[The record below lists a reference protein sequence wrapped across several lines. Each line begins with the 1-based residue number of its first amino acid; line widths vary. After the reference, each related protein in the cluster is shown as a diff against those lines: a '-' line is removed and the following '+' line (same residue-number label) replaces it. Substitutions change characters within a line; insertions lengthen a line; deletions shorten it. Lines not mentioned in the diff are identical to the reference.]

1 MAYLGPAGTFTETA
15 LEGLLARSGV
25 PGAPSV
31 ERIPTAA
38 GRVPTAVGEV
48 PTAAE
53 RLPSAAGRVPTAA
66 ERVPTAAERVPMATV
81 GRCFEAV
88 RAGEVHAA
96 VVPIENSLE
105 GGVNATLDALSASD
119 PPLVIVAEHLV
130 PVTFVLAVREGTT
143 LADVRRVASHPH
155 AEAQCRAWLSDHLPG
170 VAVEPAMSTAAAAA
184 GLGVEDPAYD
194 AAICAPPAAERY
206 GLVVLADD
214 IGDRPATTRFV
225 AVTLP
230 GAVPEQ
236 TGADRTSVVA
246 YLRENH
252 SGALLELLEQFSAR
266 GVDLTRI
273 ESRPTG
279 AGFGE
284 YCFSIDLDGHV
295 REPRVAEALKGLRR
309 LSPLTRFL
317 GSYPRA
323 DGERS
328 RVLGWTGAE
337 GFAAAEEWLS
347 DLLDRQAPSDLD

>member
-1 MAYLGPAGTFTETA
+1 MSTRDVAAPAPRLAFLGPAGTFTETA
-15 LEGLLARSGV
+15 LDGVLADSRLAV
-25 PGAPSV
+25 AP
-31 ERIPTAA
+31 A
-38 GRVPTAVGEV
+38 GGDVDRVP
-48 PTAAE
+48 
-53 RLPSAAGRVPTAA
+53 L
-66 ERVPTAAERVPMATV
+66 ATV

-88 RAGEVHAA
+88 RRGEVDAA

-105 GGVNATLDALSASD
+105 GGVNATLDALSASE

-130 PVTFVLAVREGTT
+130 PVTFVLAARAGTT
-143 LADVRRVASHPH
+143 LGDVVRVASHPH

-184 GLGVEDPAYD
+184 GLAHDVPAYD
-194 AAICAPPAAERY
+194 AAICAPPAAGRY
-206 GLVVLADD
+206 GLTVLADN

-225 AVTLP
+225 VVRLP
-230 GAVPEQ
+230 GTVPGR

-284 YCFSIDLDGHV
+284 YCFSIDIDGHV
-295 REPRVAEALKGLRR
+295 REPRVAEALKGLHR

-323 DGERS
+323 DGARS
-328 RVLGWTGAE
+328 RVLAWTGAE
-337 GFAAAEEWLS
+337 GFASAEAWL
-347 DLLDRQAPSDLD
+347 DGLLDG

>member
-1 MAYLGPAGTFTETA
+1 MPRVTSTDGTTPPLRLAYLGPAGTFTETA
-15 LEGLLARSGV
+15 LEGLVARRGV
-25 PGAPSV
+25 AGA
-31 ERIPTAA
+31 AQ
-38 GRVPTAVGEV
+38 
-48 PTAAE
+48 
-53 RLPSAAGRVPTAA
+53 A
-66 ERVPTAAERVPMATV
+66 ERVPVATV

-88 RAGEVHAA
+88 RTGEVHAA

-105 GGVNATLDALSASD
+105 GGVNATLDALSGSE

-130 PVTFVLAVREGTT
+130 PVTFVLAARPGTR

-155 AEAQCRAWLSDHLPG
+155 AEAQCRAWLADHLSG

-184 GLGVEDPAYD
+184 GLATGGPGVAGGTRASGDAPYD
-194 AAICAPPAAERY
+194 AAVCAPSAAERY
-206 GLVVLADD
+206 GLAVLGED

-230 GAVPEQ
+230 GAVPPA
-236 TGADRTSVVA
+236 TGSDRTSVVA

-252 SGALLELLEQFSAR
+252 SGALLELLEQFAAR

-295 REPRVAEALKGLRR
+295 HEPRVAEALKGLHR

-323 DGERS
+323 DGRPSE
-328 RVLGWTGAE
+328 VPAWTGAE
-337 GFAAAEEWLS
+337 GFAAADAWL
-347 DLLDRQAPSDLD
+347 DGLLGR

>member
-1 MAYLGPAGTFTETA
+1 MSATDPATAPVRLAYLGPAGTFTESA
-15 LEGLLARSGV
+15 LEGMLARAEVTG
-25 PGAPSV
+25 
-31 ERIPTAA
+31 
-38 GRVPTAVGEV
+38 GRT
-48 PTAAE
+48 
-53 RLPSAAGRVPTAA
+53 
-66 ERVPTAAERVPMATV
+66 AERVPMATV
-81 GRCFEAV
+81 GRCFQAV

-105 GGVNATLDALSASD
+105 GGVNATLDALSGSE
-119 PPLVIVAEHLV
+119 PPLVIAAEHLV
-130 PVTFVLAVREGTT
+130 PVTFVLAAAARVE
-143 LADVRRVASHPH
+143 LADIMRVASHPH
-155 AEAQCRAWLSDHLPG
+155 AEAQCRAWLSDRLPG

-184 GLGVEDPAYD
+184 GLTHDDPAYD
-194 AAICAPPAAERY
+194 AAICAPAAAERY
-206 GLVVLADD
+206 GLTVLAED

-230 GAVPEQ
+230 GAVPPV
-236 TGADRTSVVA
+236 TGSDRTSVVA

-284 YCFSIDLDGHV
+284 YCFSIDPDGHV
-295 REPRVAEALKGLRR
+295 REPRVAEALKGLHR

-323 DGERS
+323 DGAVS
-328 RVLGWTGAE
+328 AVPGWTGVA
-337 GFAAAEEWLS
+337 GFASAEAWLAG
-347 DLLDRQAPSDLD
+347 LLDG

>member
-1 MAYLGPAGTFTETA
+1 VLSVSTSDVSTSPVRLAYLGPAGTFTETA
-15 LEGLLARSGV
+15 LEGLVTRAGV
-25 PGAPSV
+25 TGDRPV
-31 ERIPTAA
+31 
-38 GRVPTAVGEV
+38 
-48 PTAAE
+48 
-53 RLPSAAGRVPTAA
+53 
-66 ERVPTAAERVPMATV
+66 ERVPMATV
-81 GRCFEAV
+81 GRCFQAV
-88 RAGEVHAA
+88 RSGEVHAA

-105 GGVNATLDALSASD
+105 GGVNATLDALSGSE
-119 PPLVIVAEHLV
+119 PPLVIAAEHLV
-130 PVTFVLAVREGTT
+130 PVTFVLVAAAGTD
-143 LADVRRVASHPH
+143 LVAVRRVASHPH

-184 GLGVEDPAYD
+184 GLAQDDPAYD
-194 AAICAPPAAERY
+194 AAICAPAAAERY
-206 GLVVLADD
+206 GLTVLAED

-230 GAVPEQ
+230 GAVPPV
-236 TGADRTSVVA
+236 TGSDRTSVVA

-295 REPRVAEALKGLRR
+295 REPRVAEALKGLHR
-309 LSPLTRFL
+309 LSQLTRFL

-323 DGERS
+323 DGTAS
-328 RVLGWTGAE
+328 TVPSWTGLE
-337 GFAAAEEWLS
+337 GFASAEAWLAG
-347 DLLDRQAPSDLD
+347 LLGG

>member
-1 MAYLGPAGTFTETA
+1 MHRERIAYLGPAGTFTETA
-15 LEGLLARSGV
+15 LAGILAARGSGDGDRDGDGDCDGDGDGDRDGDV
-25 PGAPSV
+25 DQ
-31 ERIPTAA
+31 
-38 GRVPTAVGEV
+38 
-48 PTAAE
+48 
-53 RLPSAAGRVPTAA
+53 
-66 ERVPTAAERVPMATV
+66 VPMATV

-88 RAGEVHAA
+88 RGGEVDAA
-96 VVPIENSLE
+96 VVPIENSVE

-119 PPLVIVAEHLV
+119 PPLVIAAEHLV
-130 PVTFVLAVREGTT
+130 PVTFVLCATAGTR
-143 LADVRRVASHPH
+143 LEDVRRVASHPH

-184 GLGVEDPAYD
+184 GLAHDSPAYD
-194 AAICAPPAAERY
+194 AAICAPAAGERY
-206 GLVVLADD
+206 GLTVLAED

-225 AVTLP
+225 AVRLP
-230 GAVPEQ
+230 GAVPPP
-236 TGADRTSVVA
+236 TGSDRTSVVA

-252 SGALLELLEQFSAR
+252 AGALLELLEQFAAR

-295 REPRVAEALKGLRR
+295 REPRVAEALKGLHR

-323 DGERS
+323 DRASS
-328 RVLGWTGAE
+328 RVPGWAGAG
-337 GFAAAEEWLS
+337 GFAAAEQWLAG
-347 DLLDRQAPSDLD
+347 LLDG

>member
-1 MAYLGPAGTFTETA
+1 
-15 LEGLLARSGV
+15 
-25 PGAPSV
+25 
-31 ERIPTAA
+31 
-38 GRVPTAVGEV
+38 
-48 PTAAE
+48 
-53 RLPSAAGRVPTAA
+53 
-66 ERVPTAAERVPMATV
+66 MATV

-88 RAGEVHAA
+88 RAGEVDAA

-105 GGVNATLDALSASD
+105 GGVNATLDALSASE

-130 PVTFVLAVREGTT
+130 PVTFVLAARAGTT

-155 AEAQCRAWLSDHLPG
+155 AEAQCRAWLTDNLPG

-184 GLGVEDPAYD
+184 GLSHAGPAQDGSTYD
-194 AAICAPPAAERY
+194 AAICAPSAAERY
-206 GLVVLADD
+206 GLTVLGED

-225 AVTLP
+225 VVRLP
-230 GAVPEQ
+230 GAVPPP

-252 SGALLELLEQFSAR
+252 SGALLELLEQFAAR

-295 REPRVAEALKGLRR
+295 REPRVAEALKGLHR

-323 DGERS
+323 DGTAS
-328 RVLGWTGAE
+328 TVLGWAGAD
-337 GFAAAEEWLS
+337 GFSAAEQWLAG
-347 DLLDRQAPSDLD
+347 LLDGQTPAT

>member
-1 MAYLGPAGTFTETA
+1 MPARTTSAPPAGHGLAWFGVSSHGSADPVTRVAFLGPAGTFTEAA
-15 LEGLLARSGV
+15 LDRVLAEH
-25 PGAPSV
+25 GAPDV
-31 ERIPTAA
+31 
-38 GRVPTAVGEV
+38 
-48 PTAAE
+48 
-53 RLPSAAGRVPTAA
+53 
-66 ERVPTAAERVPMATV
+66 ERVPMATV

-88 RAGEVHAA
+88 RDGEVTAA

-105 GGVNATLDALSASD
+105 GGVNATLDALSAST
-119 PPLVIVAEHLV
+119 PPLVIVAEQLV
-130 PVTFVLAVREGTT
+130 PVTFVLAARPGTA

-155 AEAQCRAWLSDHLPG
+155 AEAQCRAWLSDHMPD

-184 GLGVEDPAYD
+184 GLAQDGEHAYD
-194 AAICAPPAAERY
+194 AAICAPSAVERY
-206 GLVVLADD
+206 GLEVLAAD

-225 AVTLP
+225 VISRP
-230 GAVPEQ
+230 GAVPQ
-236 TGADRTSVVA
+236 TTGSDRTSVVA

-252 SGALLELLEQFSAR
+252 SGALLELLEQFAAR

-309 LSPLTRFL
+309 LSPHTRFL

-323 DGERS
+323 DKEPS
-328 RVLGWTGAE
+328 RVPTWTGAE
-337 GFAAAEEWLS
+337 GFAEADTWLAG
-347 DLLDRQAPSDLD
+347 LLGDDTSLG